1 MVAVCMDGK
10 VWSAAD
16 AKKLREEHRFV
27 CGNGS
32 ICRENSN
39 KAPADR
45 IPLQLTPEQ
54 LYVGQRHGFLTQT
67 SLNSQQ
73 ESPTPSSEW
82 WRSTWNMIASFFRQ
96 TTHTEYVIPF
106 NVPLDHSLSE
116 GSQKRRRID
125 PQVEQHRMEDTLV
138 PLRHRIFLD
147 LWEKGFYISSGS
159 KFGGDY
165 LLYDVDPLTS
175 HAKAIVVVSECPVL
189 SASELAGFCRLA
201 RAVKKTFVMAY
212 VNDNQ
217 TVSYTTLVH
226 VATTTRTTNGAR
238 PV

>member
-1 MVAVCMDGK
+1 MVAVCMNGK

-73 ESPTPSSEW
+73 ESPTPSNEW

-96 TTHTEYVIPF
+96 TTHT
-106 NVPLDHSLSE
+106 DE
-116 GSQKRRRID
+116 GPQKRRRID
-125 PQVEQHRMEDTLV
+125 PQVEQHRMEDTPV

-147 LWEKGFYISSGS
+147 LWEKGFYITSGS

-189 SASELAGFCRLA
+189 SASELAGFSRLA

-226 VATTTRTTNGAR
+226 VATTTRTTSGPR